1 MSHLR
6 EVMFSDLEWDILRV
20 MTVMSMMIM
29 LIVTIIAVPPEG
41 VAQVSTDV
49 FEWLLLITVIHFKK
63 K

>member
-6 EVMFSDLEWDILRV
+6 EVMFSDLEWDILR
-20 MTVMSMMIM
+20 VMSMMIM